1 MLLWTI
7 QPEEVWRILR
17 RDGVY
22 RCNPD
27 KATHLN
33 EDIDFSS
40 AYDWMAAQMEKHIGK
55 RPEGVTYPI
64 WAWHTYNWKHKKP
77 DLRTDWFRGRH
88 GVHTC
93 IEIDVPDEVVL
104 LSDEE
109 NLATL
114 VRNSANIVQIHTPIQ
129 LPPQMQHRPCLFS
142 LIVLI

>member
-7 QPEEVWRILR
+7 QPEEAWRILR

-40 AYDWMAAQMEKHIGK
+40 AYDWMAAQMKKHIGK

-64 WAWHTYNWKHKKP
+64 WAWHTYKWNHKKP
-77 DLRTDWFRGRH
+77 DLRTNWFRGRY
-88 GVHTC
+88 GIGAAYSGNSTA
-93 IEIDVPDEVVL
+93 VPTKPAMSMTWWAL
-104 LSDEE
+104 
-109 NLATL
+109 
-114 VRNSANIVQIHTPIQ
+114 
-129 LPPQMQHRPCLFS
+129 
-142 LIVLI
+142 